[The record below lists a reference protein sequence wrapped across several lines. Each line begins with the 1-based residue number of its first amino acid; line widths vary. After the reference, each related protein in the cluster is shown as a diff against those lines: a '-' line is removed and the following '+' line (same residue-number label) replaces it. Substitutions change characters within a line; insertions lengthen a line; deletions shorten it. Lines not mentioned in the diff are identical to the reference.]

1 MESSNLTN
9 ISQGSDRAP
18 IFKSAIEEASAG
30 AMMGAGLGGM
40 VSIVLGGI
48 LGRVGEKVGE
58 SIGLSG
64 TLGGCFVVWCL
75 FLLLPLVL
83 ILNRHQW
90 LLGFSWCV
98 AGAAYL
104 WGLHGWIDRK
114 DIGII
119 YPWVLSTL
127 PFGICL
133 GAFYEPIRLA
143 RGGETDSYKT
153 TRVHVSSSFIYVG
166 RRNYFVDIA
175 RLLAFVISL
184 INRHRPGAMFAGAF
198 CGGLT
203 AFLIG
208 ALVASRGDA
217 AVTNLFGST
226 WNIAYASAGMG
237 ALSGGGGG
245 WFAWSIRDRQNQT
258 LHELAP
264 QVIGESPKPPN
275 SGIRA

>member
-1 MESSNLTN
+1 MESSDLTS
-9 ISQGSDRAP
+9 IAQGSARAS
-18 IFKSAIEEASAG
+18 IFESAIEEASAG
-30 AMMGAGLGGM
+30 AMSGASVGGM
-40 VSIVLGGI
+40 ASIIMGGI
-48 LGRVGEKVGE
+48 LGRVGEKLGE
-58 SIGLSG
+58 SIGVSG

-75 FLLLPLVL
+75 FLLLPLFSL
-83 ILNRHQW
+83 LNRRQW
-90 LLGFSWCV
+90 LLGFSCCV

-127 PFGICL
+127 PFGICV

-166 RRNYFVDIA
+166 RRNYFVEIA
-175 RLLAFVISL
+175 KLLAFVISL
-184 INRHRPGAMFAGAF
+184 INRHRPGAMLAGAF

-217 AVTNLFGST
+217 AVANLFGST
-226 WNIAYASAGMG
+226 WNIAYACAGLG
-237 ALSGGGGG
+237 ALAGGCGG
-245 WFAWSIRDRQNQT
+245 WFAWSIREHQKQT
-258 LHELAP
+258 LQGLAP
-264 QVIGESPKPPN
+264 QLIGESHKPPS
-275 SGIRA
+275 SGIRG